1 MNKKLLI
8 AASALAFLAG
18 TPALAETTT
27 NTSADSQP
35 QANTQTTPSVKE
47 DAKHAWENTKEEAS
61 KAADKASS
69 AAEDAYE
76 SIKAT
81 FIDEEKT
88 GADTLSINSRGT
100 AQGMIGQP
108 VLDTAGKKIATIK
121 DIILNNEGEA
131 ELIVLADG
139 GFMGIG
145 SKLAAFDYDL
155 VSQRNEDGDVIM
167 PISQETLD
175 KVAPF
180 SYEAKDAEKDE
191 KTRVMPANGISVAEL
206 LDGQILNT
214 EKKAVAEVDNI
225 SFSNGEASQII
236 IGFDKTLGLGGEKA
250 AVGYDNVD
258 VVREKDNEI
267 DVQLSAKQAAN
278 FESFKKTATN

>member
-1 MNKKLLI
+1 MTKKLLI
-8 AASALAFLAG
+8 AASVIAIMAGAPAF
-18 TPALAETTT
+18 AETSA
-27 NTSADSQP
+27 NTSADVKVETNT
-35 QANTQTTPSVKE
+35 QANPSLKE
-47 DAKHAWENTKEEAS
+47 DAKHAWENTKEATS
-61 KAADKASS
+61 KAADKTAK

-76 SIKAT
+76 NIKAT
-81 FIDEEKT
+81 FIDEDKK
-88 GADTLSINSRGT
+88 ASDTLTVDARGT

-108 VLDTAGKKIATIK
+108 VIDTSGKKIATVK
-121 DIILNNEGEA
+121 DIILDNEGEA
-131 ELIVLADG
+131 ELVVLADG

-180 SYEAKDAEKDE
+180 SYEAKDAEKDA
-191 KTRVMPANGISVAEL
+191 KTRVIPADGISVAEL

-250 AVGYDNVD
+250 AVGFDNVD
-258 VVREKDNEI
+258 VVREKDKKV

-278 FESFKKTATN
+278 FENFKKTATN

>member
-1 MNKKLLI
+1 MTKKLLI
-8 AASALAFLAG
+8 AASALAIIAG
-18 TPALAETTT
+18 APALAETSANT
-27 NTSADSQP
+27 NVDAKVE
-35 QANTQTTPSVKE
+35 ANTQTSPSLNQ
-47 DAKHAWENTKEEAS
+47 DAKQAWENTKEATS
-61 KAADKASS
+61 NAADKTAK

-76 SIKAT
+76 NIKAT

-88 GADTLSINSRGT
+88 GSDTLTIDSRGT

-108 VLDTAGKKIATIK
+108 VIDTSGKKIATVK
-121 DIILNNEGEA
+121 DIILNKEGEA
-131 ELIVLADG
+131 ELVVLADG

-167 PISQETLD
+167 PISQETLN

-180 SYEAKDAEKDE
+180 SYEAEDAEKDA
-191 KTRVMPANGISVAEL
+191 KTRIIPADGVSVAEL

-250 AVGYDNVD
+250 AVGFDNVD
-258 VVREKDNEI
+258 VVREKDNKI
-267 DVQLSAKQAAN
+267 DIQLSAKQAAN